1 MLYLAEVQKQK
12 GGLLGSSSKT
22 GLKLLACQRKDQ
34 SWTTVPEE
42 LIGAEEANKLNDG
55 VLVLVEMNSSHQVQR
70 IQEAGHPLVNILQN
84 FSRQL
89 EKFKHKEQ
97 EIDQWKES
105 LTFQAQE
112 FNRREMEMETRLEEL
127 QHLEE
132 QKQQFDTQ
140 HEEIQKLQAEIDR
153 NREEIERNREELEG
167 AWEHLRGEQRLIE
180 EYKTGIK
187 QQPVLDQDKS
197 RLLAE
202 LLERLS
208 NVNVPTEAVQDCLQ
222 QAFEIIDSQQAILN
236 PQLEQLEQQ
245 QNEINSSQTEVD
257 RLSQNLNEHQ
267 NQWEGVKNDLDSKRS
282 QLQIQTTV
290 LETKQEKAQLLKEK
304 IQRSKELHQQL
315 EPLATVTGSQFFS
328 AAKNIDI
335 QALENMSLEELQQT
349 IKELEEKLKIDSNFV
364 EEQEQELNYKQETIT
379 ELEQKIAQATDEE
392 RSGLETELQ
401 DEKDSYQ
408 MLNETLVGQR
418 RSLSERQSLLEAHKN
433 ILNRRQGNTDSTETG
448 DSSIDLKPI
457 LAQLETEEQQC
468 SEELKN
474 LEAEIEQILSSIK
487 EVESVVDSL
496 TQEQESKRQEI
507 QTIEENLLSLRTT
520 TAESL
525 GRFNLNQEVLLPIQD
540 YLNNLR
546 EKLQGISDTLG
557 QGQETENTQQQAIA
571 EMREIVDSLLVEP
584 EMVPS

>member
-34 SWTTVPEE
+34 SWTNVSEE

-55 VLVLVEMNSSHQVQR
+55 ALVLVELNSSHQVQR

-140 HEEIQKLQAEIDR
+140 REEIQNLQA
-153 NREEIERNREELEG
+153 EIERNREELEG
-167 AWEHLRGEQRLIE
+167 AWEHLRGEQRKLE
-180 EYKTGIK
+180 EYKAGIK
-187 QQPVLDQDKS
+187 QQPVLDRDKS

-208 NVNVPTEAVQDCLQ
+208 SATAPTQTVRDSLQ
-222 QAFEIIDSQQAILN
+222 QAFEIIDNQQAVLN
-236 PQLEQLEQQ
+236 PHLEQLEQQ
-245 QNEINSSQTEVD
+245 QNEINEHQTKVD
-257 RLSQNLNEHQ
+257 RLSQELNERQ
-267 NQWEGVKNDLDSKRS
+267 NQWEQVQSDLDSKRS
-282 QLQIQTTV
+282 QLEIQTAV
-290 LETKQEKAQLLKEK
+290 LESKQENARLLKEQL
-304 IQRSKELHQQL
+304 QRSKELHQQL
-315 EPLATVTGSQFFS
+315 QSLAIVTGDEVFSEDIDNIATVTDS
-328 AAKNIDI
+328 AIE
-335 QALENMSLEELQQT
+335 ALENMSLEELQKT
-349 IKELEEKLKIDSNFV
+349 VKELQDKLEIDSSFV
-364 EEQEQELNYKQETIT
+364 EEQEQELNYKQEAIT
-379 ELEQKIAQATDEE
+379 DLEQKIAQATDEE
-392 RSGLETELQ
+392 RSRLETELQ

-418 RSLSERQSLLEAHKN
+418 RSLLERQSLLQAHQVV
-433 ILNRRQGNTDSTETG
+433 LNRKQGHTNGSAIADNN
-448 DSSIDLKPI
+448 IDLKPV
-457 LAQLETEEQQC
+457 LTQLEAHQQQH
-468 SEELKN
+468 SEEIKN
-474 LEAEIEQILSSIK
+474 LEADIEQILASIN

-496 TQEQESKRQEI
+496 TQEQESKDQEL

-520 TAESL
+520 TAELS
-525 GRFNLNQEVLLPIQD
+525 GRFNMNQEVLLPIQH

-546 EKLQGISDTLG
+546 EKLQAISDTLG
-557 QGQETENTQQQAIA
+557 QVQKTGDFQLQAIS
-571 EMREIVDSLLVEP
+571 EMQQIIDTLLVEP
-584 EMVPS
+584 EMVAS

>member
-1 MLYLAEVQKQK
+1 MLYLAEVEKQK

-42 LIGAEEANKLNDG
+42 LIGAEEASKLSDG
-55 VLVLVEMNSSHQVQR
+55 ALVLVEMNSNHQVQR

-140 HEEIQKLQAEIDR
+140 REEIQNLQAEIDL
-153 NREEIERNREELEG
+153 NREELERNREELEG

-180 EYKTGIK
+180 EHKAGIK
-187 QQPVLDQDKS
+187 SQPVLDRDKS
-197 RLLAE
+197 HLLAD

-208 NVNVPTEAVQDCLQ
+208 SANTPPEAVGEYLQ
-222 QAFEIIDSQQAILN
+222 QAFEVVDRQQAVLN
-236 PQLEQLEQQ
+236 PHLEQLEEK
-245 QNEINSSQTEVD
+245 QNEINLSQTEVD
-257 RLSQNLNEHQ
+257 RLSEQLNKQQDE
-267 NQWEGVKNDLDSKRS
+267 WEQAKSDLDSKRS
-282 QLQIQTTV
+282 QLQIQTAV
-290 LETKQEKAQLLKEK
+290 LESKQEKVQLLKEQL
-304 IQRSKELHQQL
+304 QRSQELGQQL
-315 EPLATVTGSQFFS
+315 EPLVVVNRNQVSSG
-328 AAKNIDI
+328 NVDI
-335 QALENMSLEELQQT
+335 QALENISLEELQRKV
-349 IKELEEKLKIDSNFV
+349 KELENKLKIDSSFV
-364 EEQEQELNYKQETIT
+364 EEQEEELNYKQEAIA

-401 DEKDSYQ
+401 DEKDSHQ

-418 RSLSERQSLLEAHKN
+418 RSLLERQSQIEGHQA
-433 ILNRRQGNTDSTETG
+433 ILNRRQGNTNGSMPAVDNI
-448 DSSIDLKPI
+448 IDLRPI
-457 LAQLETEEQQC
+457 LTQLEAQKQKD

-474 LEAEIEQILSSIK
+474 LEAEIEQILSDIK

-496 TQEQESKRQEI
+496 TQEQESKRQEL

-520 TAESL
+520 TAESS
-525 GRFNLNQEVLLPIQD
+525 GRFNMNQEVLLPIQD

-557 QGQETENTQQQAIA
+557 QGQETGDVQQQAIA
-571 EMREIVDSLLVEP
+571 EMREIIDSLLVEP
-584 EMVPS
+584 ELVAS

>member
-34 SWTTVPEE
+34 SWATVSEE
-42 LIGAEEANKLNDG
+42 TIGAEEASKLNDG
-55 VLVLVEMNSSHQVQR
+55 VLVLVEINSSHQVQR

-89 EKFKHKEQ
+89 EKFKNKEQ

-132 QKQQFDTQ
+132 EQQQFDTQ
-140 HEEIQKLQAEIDR
+140 REEIQNLQA
-153 NREEIERNREELEG
+153 EIERNREELEG

-180 EYKTGIK
+180 EYKSGVK
-187 QQPVLDQDKS
+187 QQPVLDRDKS
-197 RLLAE
+197 QLLAD
-202 LLERLS
+202 LLERMS
-208 NVNVPTEAVQDCLQ
+208 NPGTPTEALGSCLE
-222 QAFEIIDSQQAILN
+222 QAFEIVDSQQAVLH
-236 PQLEQLEQQ
+236 PYLEQLEQQ
-245 QNEINSSQTEVD
+245 QNEINLSQTEVD
-257 RLSQNLNEHQ
+257 ELSQKLTEHQ
-267 NQWEGVKNDLDSKRS
+267 NQWEQAKNDLDNKRS
-282 QLQIQTTV
+282 QLQIETAI
-290 LETKQEKAQLLKEK
+290 LETKQEKVQILKEQL
-304 IQRSKELHQQL
+304 QRSEELHTQL
-315 EPLATVTGSQFFS
+315 EPLMITGNTVLSG
-328 AAKNIDI
+328 NIDI
-335 QALENMSLEELQQT
+335 EALENMSLEELQQT
-349 IKELEEKLKIDSNFV
+349 VKGLEDKLKIDSSFV

-418 RSLSERQSLLEAHKN
+418 RSLLERQSLLEEHQVV
-433 ILNRRQGNTDSTETG
+433 LDRRQGNTTG
-448 DSSIDLKPI
+448 NDTTDNTVDLTPI
-457 LAQLETEEQQC
+457 LTELKAQQQQH
-468 SEELKN
+468 SENIKN
-474 LEAEIEQILSSIK
+474 LESEIEQMLSSIK
-487 EVESVVDSL
+487 EVENVVDSL

-507 QTIEENLLSLRTT
+507 QTIKENLLSLRTK
-520 TAESL
+520 TAECS
-525 GRFNLNQEVLLPIQD
+525 GRFNISQEVLSPIQD

-546 EKLQGISDTLG
+546 EQLEGIANTLG
-557 QGQETENTQQQAIA
+557 ESQESGDTKLQAIA
-571 EMREIVDSLLVEP
+571 EMRQIIDSLLVEP
-584 EMVPS
+584 ELVAS

>member
-22 GLKLLACQRKDQ
+22 ELKLLACQRKDQ
-34 SWTTVPEE
+34 TWTTVSEE
-42 LIGAEEANKLNDG
+42 SIGAEEANKLNDG

-140 HEEIQKLQAEIDR
+140 
-153 NREEIERNREELEG
+153 REEIENLQSEIERNKEELEG

-180 EYKTGIK
+180 EYKAGIK
-187 QQPVLDQDKS
+187 QEPVLDRDKS

-202 LLERLS
+202 LLEGLS
-208 NVNVPTEAVQDCLQ
+208 STNTPPERVREYIQ
-222 QAFEIIDSQQAILN
+222 QAFEIIDSQQTLLN
-236 PQLEQLEQQ
+236 PRLEQLDQQ
-245 QNEINSSQTEVD
+245 QNEINLSQTEVD
-257 RLSQNLNEHQ
+257 RLSEQLNEHQ
-267 NQWEGVKNDLDSKRS
+267 NQWEEVKSNLDSKRS
-282 QLQIQTTV
+282 QLQIQTGV
-290 LETKQEKAQLLKEK
+290 LENKQEKAQLLKEQLK
-304 IQRSKELHQQL
+304 HSQDLHQQL
-315 EPLATVTGSQFFS
+315 RPLTTVSGNQSFS
-328 AAKNIDI
+328 GNVDIDI
-335 QALENMSLEELQQT
+335 QALENMSLEEMQQKV
-349 IKELEEKLKIDSNFV
+349 KELEDKLKIDSSFV
-364 EEQEQELNYKQETIT
+364 EEQEQELNYKQEAIT

-418 RSLSERQSLLEAHKN
+418 RSLSERQSQLEGHQTV
-433 ILNRRQGNTDSTETG
+433 LNRRQGNTSDSVTA
-448 DSSIDLKPI
+448 DSIIDLQPI
-457 LAQLETEEQQC
+457 LTQLEVQQQQY
-468 SEELKN
+468 SEEIKN
-474 LEAEIEQILSSIK
+474 LEAEIEQILSTIK
-487 EVESVVDSL
+487 EVEGVVDSL
-496 TQEQESKRQEI
+496 TQEQETKRQEI
-507 QTIEENLLSLRTT
+507 QTIEEKLLSLRTT

-525 GRFNLNQEVLLPIQD
+525 GRFNLYQEVLLPIQE
-540 YLNNLR
+540 YLHNLR
-546 EKLQGISDTLG
+546 EKLQLITDTLG
-557 QGQETENTQQQAIA
+557 SEGETANGQQEAIA
-571 EMREIVDSLLVEP
+571 EMRQIIDTLLVEP
-584 EMVPS
+584 EMVAP